1 MMISL
6 LAFCYN
12 MDLREL
18 QFQIFY
24 HKDLTILPVSCKSI
38 DMFGIRESPAIL
50 IMITPHDVLIDL
62 D

>member
-1 MMISL
+1 
-6 LAFCYN
+6 